1 MDRRRTVELGT
12 RTMTSAEFKAKCLAL
27 MDEVNASGDVIVIT
41 KRGRPVAKLEPYRV
55 MPDQWLGRDRDAIEI
70 HGDLIEPV
78 EVDWGTGAA
87 PDQVLDS

>member
-1 MDRRRTVELGT
+1 MDRQRTVELGT

-55 MPDQWLGRDRDAIEI
+55 MPEEWLGRDRDTIEI

-78 EVDWGTGAA
+78 EAEWDPKAA

>member
-1 MDRRRTVELGT
+1 MDRERTVELGT
-12 RTMTSAEFKAKCLAL
+12 RTMTAAEFKAKCLAL

-55 MPDQWLGRDRDAIEI
+55 MPDQWLGRDRDTIEI

-78 EVDWGTGAA
+78 EVDSEAEADPGR
-87 PDQVLDS
+87 VLDS